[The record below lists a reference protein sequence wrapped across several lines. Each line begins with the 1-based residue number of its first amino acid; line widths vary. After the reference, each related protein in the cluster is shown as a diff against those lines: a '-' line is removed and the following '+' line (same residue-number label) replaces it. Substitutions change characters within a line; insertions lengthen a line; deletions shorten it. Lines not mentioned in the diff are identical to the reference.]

1 MTVSSYTL
9 DSEADLRAVSN
20 VTYPLYLS
28 SIEVVFSPL
37 HIHSFEDHWFTAAG
51 LGCLFFFIF
60 VTFWTKVVFFLSL
73 LFSFGYFF
81 FFFFVNASHTHSSSL
96 GTLFWDSDVVQFL
109 ILFFWV
115 CRKRSLFFFSF
126 LTTCNSKMT
135 FHAIYREKK
144 NRVTAEGIVCFH
156 FVLHCL
162 LKKQILK
169 NKIKKATKNK

>member
-1 MTVSSYTL
+1 M
-9 DSEADLRAVSN
+9 
-20 VTYPLYLS
+20 P
-28 SIEVVFSPL
+28 
-37 HIHSFEDHWFTAAG
+37 
-51 LGCLFFFIF
+51 
-60 VTFWTKVVFFLSL
+60 
-73 LFSFGYFF
+73 
-81 FFFFVNASHTHSSSL
+81 HTHSSSL

-115 CRKRSLFFFSF
+115 CRKRSFFFSYYLQF
-126 LTTCNSKMT
+126 QDDIPCHLQRK
-135 FHAIYREKK
+135 KK

>member
-28 SIEVVFSPL
+28 SIEVVFSPF

-51 LGCLFFFIF
+51 LDCFLSLLHFGRRWCLFFF
-60 VTFWTKVVFFLSL
+60 FWL
-73 LFSFGYFF
+73 LFFF
-81 FFFFVNASHTHSSSL
+81 WLMPHTHSSSL
-96 GTLFWDSDVVQFL
+96 GTLFYSLSSFSFCFSGCAENV
-109 ILFFWV
+109 
-115 CRKRSLFFFSF
+115 LFFFF

-144 NRVTAEGIVCFH
+144 HRVTAEGIVCFH

-169 NKIKKATKNK
+169 NKNKKQKNKIKPQVGRSM